1 MDNRKHKLIDVLSVQ
16 SESYNQYRMFAYIVR
31 ELKRLGCTYYSHNGN
46 LYATKGIADKYPCV
60 VSHMDT
66 VHDIGEDL
74 TVLEI
79 DGVLT
84 GFNRYTM
91 TQSGIGGDDKVGVF
105 ICLQAL
111 EHNDNIKAA
120 FFRDE
125 EVGCGGSYEAD
136 VDFFTDCRFVLQCDR
151 RGNSDFVINASGTQ
165 LSNDLFQSDV
175 LPIITKY
182 GYSFAHGAMTD
193 VMALKELGIQCSM
206 ANMSC
211 GYYNPHMDN
220 EYVIINDV
228 FVTLDMVLDIIHELH
243 KNDYNFVSVTKPYK
257 KYSDIG
263 YRSSFSLPP
272 AKSYHSPYCDWE
284 LNDYNKSFG
293 VSSFC
298 CEGCGIT
305 HNSDDLRLAAD
316 VNAMVCKD
324 CFDLFEFK

>member
-1 MDNRKHKLIDVLSVQ
+1 MDNKKHKLIEVLSIQ

-74 TVLEI
+74 TVLDI

-84 GFNRYTM
+84 GFNRFTM

-105 ICLQAL
+105 VCLQAL
-111 EHNDNIKAA
+111 ASNDNIKAA

-125 EVGCGGSYEAD
+125 EVGCDGSYQAD
-136 VDFFTDCRFVLQCDR
+136 KDFFTDCRFVLQCDR
-151 RGNSDFVINASGTQ
+151 RGNSDFVVNASGYE
-165 LSNDLFQSDV
+165 LSNDLFQGDV

-182 GYSFAHGAMTD
+182 GYSFSQGAMTD
-193 VMALKELGIQCSM
+193 VMALKSLGIPCSV

-220 EYVIINDV
+220 EYVIIDDV
-228 FVTLDMVLDIIHELH
+228 FNTLDMVLDIIHELCD
-243 KNDYNFVSVTKPYK
+243 KNYDFVSIPKHKPIGFSNHSYNSYK
-257 KYSDIG
+257 SPSIK
-263 YRSSFSLPP
+263 P
-272 AKSYHSPYCDWE
+272 AAYWDDWYE
-284 LNDYNKSFG
+284 TYDYNKSFG
-293 VSSFC
+293 ITDTF
-298 CEGCGIT
+298 CEGCGVT
-305 HNSDDLRLAAD
+305 HNVDDLKLAAD

-324 CFDLFEFK
+324 CYELFEFK